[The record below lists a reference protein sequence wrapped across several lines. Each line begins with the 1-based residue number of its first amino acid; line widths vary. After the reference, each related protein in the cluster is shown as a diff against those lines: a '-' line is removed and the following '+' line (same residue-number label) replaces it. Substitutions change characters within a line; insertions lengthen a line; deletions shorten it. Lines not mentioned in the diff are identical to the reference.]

1 MKRLAVLLAVIL
13 AACSAPT
20 HAAPLDPCCPTLD
33 FVTPPHT
40 FVDERAISRL
50 ARGIENVHGVVPVVV
65 NSYYVNGYTQL
76 MMRAGVRTW
85 GALLIEDVVVSVW
98 EVQQ

>member
-1 MKRLAVLLAVIL
+1 MRRWIVLTAVIL

-20 HAAPLDPCCPTLD
+20 QAAPLEPCCPTLD
-33 FVTPPHT
+33 TVTPPHT

-50 ARGIENVHGVVPVVV
+50 ARSIENVHGVVPVVV
-65 NSYYVNGYTQL
+65 KTYHVNGYTQL
-76 MMRAGVRTW
+76 MLRAGARTW

-98 EVQQ
+98 EVR